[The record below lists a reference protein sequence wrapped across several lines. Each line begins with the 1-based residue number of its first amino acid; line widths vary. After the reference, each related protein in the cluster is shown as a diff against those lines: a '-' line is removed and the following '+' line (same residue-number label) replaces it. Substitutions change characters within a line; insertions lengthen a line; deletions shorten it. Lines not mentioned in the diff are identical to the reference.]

1 VVADSGAFNLDDISA
16 EIAKEHRGVWTGQ
29 GFRQFDNPD
38 SFEDRGHGGRIYPS
52 GFERKGGHLE
62 ETVRMGVLA
71 C

>member
-1 VVADSGAFNLDDISA
+1 MVAHAGALDLDDISA
-16 EIAKEHRGVWTGQ
+16 EIGQKHGGVRTGQ
-29 GFRQFDNPD
+29 GFRQFDNAD
-38 SFEDRGHGGRIYPS
+38 SVEDRGHGGRIYPS